1 MGKFIYGGLM
11 VLGIVLTIAS
21 AVYAYGD
28 RGYFAVGG
36 EYSFLLLPLFGLAID
51 CMMQD
56 HIDEADP
63 KEVRFVDTGT
73 DDMR

>member
-1 MGKFIYGGLM
+1 MRKFIYGGLT

-36 EYSFLLLPLFGLAID
+36 EYSFLLLPLFGLVVE
-51 CMMQD
+51 CMLQD
-56 HIDEADP
+56 YYE
-63 KEVRFVDTGT
+63 G
-73 DDMR
+73 